1 MKTEMKSSLKLFMR
15 PFLVVLGFMLL
26 YALVH
31 AVLGFYGEKDSASIS
46 QNLEKTE
53 IERQNSALSPKQ
65 EEANTTTTAT
75 EENPTKDSPLPLET
89 ATQKQENKQ
98 EIKQETKQENKQET
112 KQENKQETKQE
123 NKQET
128 KQENKQE
135 TKQENKQE
143 TKQEQEKENEPKQN
157 SASSVQNN
165 QKTPTTPTI
174 GKKPLEYKVA
184 VSGVN
189 VRAFPSTKG
198 KILGSLAKDKSV
210 KVLEI
215 QNDWAKI
222 EFSNETKGYVFLKL
236 LKKAE

>member
-1 MKTEMKSSLKLFMR
+1 MKTEIKSSLKLFVR

-31 AVLGFYGEKDSASIS
+31 AALGFYGEKDSASIS

-53 IERQNSALSPKQ
+53 IERSSTLSPKQ
-65 EEANTTTTAT
+65 EETNTTTTTT
-75 EENPTKDSPLPLET
+75 EENPTKDPPLPLET
-89 ATQKQENKQ
+89 ATQ
-98 EIKQETKQENKQET
+98 
-112 KQENKQETKQE
+112 
-123 NKQET
+123 
-128 KQENKQE
+128 
-135 TKQENKQE
+135 KQENKQE

-157 SASSVQNN
+157 SASPTQNH
-165 QKTPTTPTI
+165 QKTLSTPTI
-174 GKKPLEYKVA
+174 GKKPLEYKAA
-184 VSGVN
+184 VNSVN

>member
-1 MKTEMKSSLKLFMR
+1 MKSSLKLFMR
-15 PFLVVLGFMLL
+15 PLLVVLAFKLL

-31 AVLGFYGEKDSASIS
+31 AVLGFYVKKDSAPIS
-46 QNLEKTE
+46 PNVEKTE
-53 IERQNSALSPKQ
+53 TERQNSALSPKQ

-75 EENPTKDSPLPLET
+75 EESPTKDT
-89 ATQKQENKQ
+89 APSLDTAVQKQE
-98 EIKQETKQENKQET
+98 I
-112 KQENKQETKQE
+112 
-123 NKQET
+123 
-128 KQENKQE
+128 
-135 TKQENKQE
+135 KQE

-157 SASSVQNN
+157 SVPPVQNN
-165 QKTPTTPTI
+165 QKTPTTPLM

-198 KILGSLAKDKSV
+198 KILGLLAKNKSV

-215 QNDWAKI
+215 QNDWAEI
-222 EFSNETKGYVFLKL
+222 EFSHETKGYVFLKL

>member
-1 MKTEMKSSLKLFMR
+1 MKSSLKLFMR

-46 QNLEKTE
+46 QNLEKTK
-53 IERQNSALSPKQ
+53 IEHQNSVLSPKQ
-65 EEANTTTTAT
+65 EEANTATTAT
-75 EENPTKDSPLPLET
+75 EENPTKDPPLPLET
-89 ATQKQENKQ
+89 PTQ
-98 EIKQETKQENKQET
+98 
-112 KQENKQETKQE
+112 
-123 NKQET
+123 
-128 KQENKQE
+128 
-135 TKQENKQE
+135 KQENKQE

-157 SASSVQNN
+157 SVSPIQNH
-165 QKTPTTPTI
+165 QKTPTISTI

-198 KILGSLAKDKSV
+198 KIIGSLAKDKSV

>member
-31 AVLGFYGEKDSASIS
+31 VALGFYGEKGSASIS
-46 QNLEKTE
+46 QNLEKSE

-89 ATQKQENKQ
+89 PTQ
-98 EIKQETKQENKQET
+98 
-112 KQENKQETKQE
+112 
-123 NKQET
+123 
-128 KQENKQE
+128 
-135 TKQENKQE
+135 KQENKQE

-157 SASSVQNN
+157 SASPIQNH
-165 QKTPTTPTI
+165 QKTPTISTI

-198 KILGSLAKDKSV
+198 KIIGSLAKDKSV

>member
-53 IERQNSALSPKQ
+53 MERQNSALSPKQ
-65 EEANTTTTAT
+65 EETNTTTTAT
-75 EENPTKDSPLPLET
+75 EENPAKDSPLPLET
-89 ATQKQENKQ
+89 PTQKQEA
-98 EIKQETKQENKQET
+98 
-112 KQENKQETKQE
+112 
-123 NKQET
+123 
-128 KQENKQE
+128 
-135 TKQENKQE
+135 KQENKQE

-157 SASSVQNN
+157 SASPIQNN

-174 GKKPLEYKVA
+174 GKKPLEYKAA
-184 VSGVN
+184 VNSVN

-198 KILGSLAKDKSV
+198 KILGSLAKNKSV

>member
-15 PFLVVLGFMLL
+15 SFLVVLGFMLL
-26 YALVH
+26 YALAH
-31 AVLGFYGEKDSASIS
+31 AALGFYGEKDSASIS

-65 EEANTTTTAT
+65 EETNTTTTAT

-98 EIKQETKQENKQET
+98 E
-112 KQENKQETKQE
+112 
-123 NKQET
+123 
-128 KQENKQE
+128 
-135 TKQENKQE
+135 

-157 SASSVQNN
+157 SASPIQNH
-165 QKTPTTPTI
+165 QKTLSTPTI

-198 KILGSLAKDKSV
+198 KILGSLAKNKSV

>member
-1 MKTEMKSSLKLFMR
+1 MKSSLKLFMW

-26 YALVH
+26 YALAH
-31 AVLGFYGEKDSASIS
+31 AALGFYGEKDSASIS

-75 EENPTKDSPLPLET
+75 EENPTKDPPLPLET
-89 ATQKQENKQ
+89 ATQ
-98 EIKQETKQENKQET
+98 
-112 KQENKQETKQE
+112 
-123 NKQET
+123 
-128 KQENKQE
+128 
-135 TKQENKQE
+135 KQENKQE

-157 SASSVQNN
+157 SASPIQNN
-165 QKTPTTPTI
+165 QKTLSTPTI

>member
-1 MKTEMKSSLKLFMR
+1 MKTEMKTSLKLFVR

-26 YALVH
+26 YALTH
-31 AVLGFYGEKDSASIS
+31 AALGFYAKKDSASIS

-65 EEANTTTTAT
+65 EETNTTTTAT
-75 EENPTKDSPLPLET
+75 EENPTKDLPLPLET

-98 EIKQETKQENKQET
+98 ET
-112 KQENKQETKQE
+112 
-123 NKQET
+123 
-128 KQENKQE
+128 
-135 TKQENKQE
+135 KQE

-157 SASSVQNN
+157 SASPIQNH
-165 QKTPTTPTI
+165 QKTLSTPTI
-174 GKKPLEYKVA
+174 GKKPLEYKAA
-184 VSGVN
+184 VNSVN

>member
-1 MKTEMKSSLKLFMR
+1 MVGMKTEMKSSLKLFVR

-26 YALVH
+26 YALAHV
-31 AVLGFYGEKDSASIS
+31 ALGFYGEKDSASIS

-65 EEANTTTTAT
+65 EETNTTTTAT
-75 EENPTKDSPLPLET
+75 EENPTKDPPLPLET

-98 EIKQETKQENKQET
+98 EP
-112 KQENKQETKQE
+112 
-123 NKQET
+123 
-128 KQENKQE
+128 
-135 TKQENKQE
+135 
-143 TKQEQEKENEPKQN
+143 KQEQEKENEPKQN
-157 SASSVQNN
+157 SASPIQNN
-165 QKTPTTPTI
+165 QKTLSTPTI
-174 GKKPLEYKVA
+174 GKKPLEYKAA
-184 VSGVN
+184 VNSVN

-198 KILGSLAKDKSV
+198 KILGSLTKDKSV

-222 EFSNETKGYVFLKL
+222 EFSNKTKGYVFLKL

>member
-1 MKTEMKSSLKLFMR
+1 MKSSLKLFVW

-26 YALVH
+26 YALMH
-31 AVLGFYGEKDSASIS
+31 AVLGFYTKKDSVPIS
-46 QNLEKTE
+46 QNLEKSE

-65 EEANTTTTAT
+65 EEANTATTAT

-89 ATQKQENKQ
+89 AAQEKENKQ
-98 EIKQETKQENKQET
+98 EN
-112 KQENKQETKQE
+112 
-123 NKQET
+123 
-128 KQENKQE
+128 
-135 TKQENKQE
+135 
-143 TKQEQEKENEPKQN
+143 KQEQEKENEPKQN
-157 SASSVQNN
+157 SASPIQNH

-184 VSGVN
+184 VNSVN
-189 VRAFPSTKG
+189 VRAFPSTKS
-198 KILGSLAKDKSV
+198 KIIGSLAKDKSV

-236 LKKAE
+236 LKRAE

>member
-1 MKTEMKSSLKLFMR
+1 MKSSLKLFMR
-15 PFLVVLGFMLL
+15 PLLVVLAFMLL

-31 AVLGFYGEKDSASIS
+31 AALGFYVKKDSVQIN

-53 IERQNSALSPKQ
+53 TERQNSALSPKQ
-65 EEANTTTTAT
+65 EESNATTTAT
-75 EENPTKDSPLPLET
+75 EENPTKDPPLPSET
-89 ATQKQENKQ
+89 AAQEKENKQ
-98 EIKQETKQENKQET
+98 EN
-112 KQENKQETKQE
+112 
-123 NKQET
+123 
-128 KQENKQE
+128 
-135 TKQENKQE
+135 
-143 TKQEQEKENEPKQN
+143 KQEQEKENESKQN
-157 SASSVQNN
+157 SASPTQNN
-165 QKTPTTPTI
+165 QKTPTTPLM

-198 KILGSLAKDKSV
+198 KIIGSLAKDKSV

-222 EFSNETKGYVFLKL
+222 EFSNKTKGYVFLKL

>member
-1 MKTEMKSSLKLFMR
+1 MKTEMKSSLKLFAQ
-15 PFLVVLGFMLL
+15 PLLVVLAFMLL
-26 YALVH
+26 HVLVH
-31 AVLGFYGEKDSASIS
+31 ATLGFYGEKDSASIS

-75 EENPTKDSPLPLET
+75 EENPTKDPPLPLET
-89 ATQKQENKQ
+89 PTQ
-98 EIKQETKQENKQET
+98 
-112 KQENKQETKQE
+112 
-123 NKQET
+123 
-128 KQENKQE
+128 
-135 TKQENKQE
+135 KQENKQE

-157 SASSVQNN
+157 SASPIQNH

-198 KILGSLAKDKSV
+198 KILGSLAKNKSV

>member
-26 YALVH
+26 YALAH
-31 AVLGFYGEKDSASIS
+31 AALGFYGEKDSASIN

-75 EENPTKDSPLPLET
+75 EENPTKDPPLPLET
-89 ATQKQENKQ
+89 PTQ
-98 EIKQETKQENKQET
+98 
-112 KQENKQETKQE
+112 
-123 NKQET
+123 
-128 KQENKQE
+128 
-135 TKQENKQE
+135 KQE
-143 TKQEQEKENEPKQN
+143 TKQEQEKENKPKQN
-157 SASSVQNN
+157 SASPIQNN
-165 QKTPTTPTI
+165 QKTLSTLTI

>member
-26 YALVH
+26 YALAH
-31 AVLGFYGEKDSASIS
+31 AALGFYGEKDSASIS

-53 IERQNSALSPKQ
+53 IERQNSTLSPKQ
-65 EEANTTTTAT
+65 EETNTTTTAT

-89 ATQKQENKQ
+89 PTQ
-98 EIKQETKQENKQET
+98 
-112 KQENKQETKQE
+112 
-123 NKQET
+123 

-143 TKQEQEKENEPKQN
+143 TKQEQEKENESKQN
-157 SASSVQNN
+157 STSLIQNH
-165 QKTPTTPTI
+165 QKTLSTPTI

-198 KILGSLAKDKSV
+198 KILGSLAKNKSV

>member
-1 MKTEMKSSLKLFMR
+1 M
-15 PFLVVLGFMLL
+15 L
-26 YALVH
+26 YALAH
-31 AVLGFYGEKDSASIS
+31 AALGFYAKKDSASIS

-53 IERQNSALSPKQ
+53 IERQNSALSSKQ
-65 EEANTTTTAT
+65 EEANTATTAT
-75 EENPTKDSPLPLET
+75 EENPTKDPPLPLET
-89 ATQKQENKQ
+89 PTQEKEN
-98 EIKQETKQENKQET
+98 
-112 KQENKQETKQE
+112 
-123 NKQET
+123 
-128 KQENKQE
+128 
-135 TKQENKQE
+135 KQENKQE
-143 TKQEQEKENEPKQN
+143 TKQEQEKENKPKQN
-157 SASSVQNN
+157 SASPIQNN
-165 QKTPTTPTI
+165 QKTLSTPTI

>member
-15 PFLVVLGFMLL
+15 PSLVVLAFMLL

-31 AVLGFYGEKDSASIS
+31 AALGFYVKKDSAPIN

-53 IERQNSALSPKQ
+53 IERQNSALSPK
-65 EEANTTTTAT
+65 EEANTTAT
-75 EENPTKDSPLPLET
+75 EESPTKDTAPPLDT
-89 ATQKQENKQ
+89 AAQKQE
-98 EIKQETKQENKQET
+98 I
-112 KQENKQETKQE
+112 
-123 NKQET
+123 
-128 KQENKQE
+128 
-135 TKQENKQE
+135 KQE

-157 SASSVQNN
+157 SVPSVQNN
-165 QKTPTTPTI
+165 QKTPTTPLM

-189 VRAFPSTKG
+189 VRAFPSVKG
-198 KILGSLAKDKSV
+198 KILGLLLKDKSV

-215 QNDWAKI
+215 QNDWAEI
-222 EFSNETKGYVFLKL
+222 EFSNKTKGYVFLKL

>member
-26 YALVH
+26 YALAH
-31 AVLGFYGEKDSASIS
+31 AALGFYGEKDSASIS

-53 IERQNSALSPKQ
+53 MERQNSTLSPKQ
-65 EEANTTTTAT
+65 EETNTTTTAT

-89 ATQKQENKQ
+89 PTQEKENKQ
-98 EIKQETKQENKQET
+98 EQEKEN
-112 KQENKQETKQE
+112 
-123 NKQET
+123 
-128 KQENKQE
+128 
-135 TKQENKQE
+135 
-143 TKQEQEKENEPKQN
+143 KQEQEKENEPKQN
-157 SASSVQNN
+157 STPPIQNH
-165 QKTPTTPTI
+165 QKTLSTPTI
-174 GKKPLEYKVA
+174 GKKPLEYKAA

-198 KILGSLAKDKSV
+198 KILGSLAKNKSV

>member
-1 MKTEMKSSLKLFMR
+1 MKSSLKLFVR
-15 PFLVVLGFMLL
+15 PFLVVLAFMLL
-26 YALVH
+26 YALAH
-31 AVLGFYGEKDSASIS
+31 AALGFYAKKDSASIS

-75 EENPTKDSPLPLET
+75 EENPTKDPLLPLET
-89 ATQKQENKQ
+89 TTQEKENKQENKQ
-98 EIKQETKQENKQET
+98 EA
-112 KQENKQETKQE
+112 
-123 NKQET
+123 
-128 KQENKQE
+128 
-135 TKQENKQE
+135 
-143 TKQEQEKENEPKQN
+143 KQEQEKENESKQN
-157 SASSVQNN
+157 SASPTQNH
-165 QKTPTTPTI
+165 QKTLSTPTI
-174 GKKPLEYKVA
+174 GKKPLEYKAA
-184 VSGVN
+184 VNSVN

-198 KILGSLAKDKSV
+198 KILGSLAKNKSV

>member
-1 MKTEMKSSLKLFMR
+1 MKTEMKYSLKLFMR
-15 PFLVVLGFMLL
+15 PFLVVLAFMLL

-31 AVLGFYGEKDSASIS
+31 VALGFYAKKDSASIN

-53 IERQNSALSPKQ
+53 MERQNSVLPPKQ
-65 EEANTTTTAT
+65 EEANTTTTAA
-75 EENPTKDSPLPLET
+75 EENPTKDTAPPLET
-89 ATQKQENKQ
+89 AAQEKENKQ
-98 EIKQETKQENKQET
+98 EIKQEIKR
-112 KQENKQETKQE
+112 
-123 NKQET
+123 
-128 KQENKQE
+128 
-135 TKQENKQE
+135 E

-157 SASSVQNN
+157 SVPPVQNN
-165 QKTPTTPTI
+165 QKTPTTSTM

-198 KILGSLAKDKSV
+198 KIIGSFAKDKSV

-222 EFSNETKGYVFLKL
+222 DFSNKTKGYVFLKL

>member
-26 YALVH
+26 YALAH
-31 AVLGFYGEKDSASIS
+31 AALGFYAKKDSASIS
-46 QNLEKTE
+46 QNLEKSE
-53 IERQNSALSPKQ
+53 MEHQNSALSPKQ

-75 EENPTKDSPLPLET
+75 EENPTKDPPLPLET
-89 ATQKQENKQ
+89 ATQKQE
-98 EIKQETKQENKQET
+98 I
-112 KQENKQETKQE
+112 
-123 NKQET
+123 
-128 KQENKQE
+128 
-135 TKQENKQE
+135 KQE

-157 SASSVQNN
+157 SASPTQNN

>member
-1 MKTEMKSSLKLFMR
+1 MKSSLKLFVR

-26 YALVH
+26 YALAH
-31 AVLGFYGEKDSASIS
+31 AALGFYAKKDSASIS

-65 EEANTTTTAT
+65 EETNTATTAT
-75 EENPTKDSPLPLET
+75 EESPTKDPPLPLET
-89 ATQKQENKQ
+89 PTQ
-98 EIKQETKQENKQET
+98 
-112 KQENKQETKQE
+112 
-123 NKQET
+123 
-128 KQENKQE
+128 KQE

-157 SASSVQNN
+157 SASPIQNN
-165 QKTPTTPTI
+165 QKTLSTPTI

>member
-15 PFLVVLGFMLL
+15 PSLVVLAFMLL

-31 AVLGFYGEKDSASIS
+31 AVLGFYVKKDSAPIS
-46 QNLEKTE
+46 QNLEKSET
-53 IERQNSALSPKQ
+53 ERQNSTLSPK
-65 EEANTTTTAT
+65 EETNATTTAT
-75 EENPTKDSPLPLET
+75 EQNPTKDTAPPLET
-89 ATQKQENKQ
+89 ATQKQEIKQ
-98 EIKQETKQENKQET
+98 EI
-112 KQENKQETKQE
+112 
-123 NKQET
+123 
-128 KQENKQE
+128 
-135 TKQENKQE
+135 
-143 TKQEQEKENEPKQN
+143 KQEQEKENDSKQD
-157 SASSVQNN
+157 SVSPVQND
-165 QKTPTTPTI
+165 QKTPTTPTM

-198 KILGSLAKDKSV
+198 KIIGSLIKNKSV

-222 EFSNETKGYVFLKL
+222 EFSHETKGYVFLKL

>member
-1 MKTEMKSSLKLFMR
+1 MKTEMKSFLKLFAQ

-26 YALVH
+26 YALAH
-31 AVLGFYGEKDSASIS
+31 AALGFYAKKHSVQIN

-53 IERQNSALSPKQ
+53 TERQNSALSPKQ

-75 EENPTKDSPLPLET
+75 EESPTKDTAPPLDT
-89 ATQKQENKQ
+89 AAQEK
-98 EIKQETKQENKQET
+98 ETKQEI
-112 KQENKQETKQE
+112 
-123 NKQET
+123 
-128 KQENKQE
+128 
-135 TKQENKQE
+135 
-143 TKQEQEKENEPKQN
+143 KQEQEKENEPKQD
-157 SASSVQNN
+157 SVSPTQNN
-165 QKTPTTPTI
+165 QKTPTTSTM

-198 KILGSLAKDKSV
+198 KILGLLLKNKSV

-215 QNDWAKI
+215 QNDWAEI
-222 EFSNETKGYVFLKL
+222 EFSNKTKGYVFLKL